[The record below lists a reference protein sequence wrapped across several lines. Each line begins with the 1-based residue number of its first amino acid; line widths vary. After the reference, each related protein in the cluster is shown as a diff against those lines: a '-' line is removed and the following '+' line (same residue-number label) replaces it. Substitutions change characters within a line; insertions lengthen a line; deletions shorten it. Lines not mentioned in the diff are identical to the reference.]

1 MPFANVNGIG
11 LYYEVHGPENGGAGT
26 IVFAHGAGGS
36 HLSWWQQVP
45 HFARKYRC
53 VTFDHRGYGRSVDVP
68 DGPGG
73 AAYVDDLRAL
83 LDHLG
88 IEKADL
94 VAQSMGGWTSL
105 GFALRHPGRV
115 RRLVMAD
122 THGGMQSPEIG
133 AAFGAAMAARPP
145 LPAGVHPAAGPRMAE
160 EQPALAFLYAQLDA
174 LNRPRT
180 QPELLALLAAAGA
193 PAAAEVAKLDIPV
206 LFIVGEEDF
215 VIPPAVIEAAAKLVP
230 GARLERVPA
239 AGHSVYFERP
249 ARFNELVEE
258 FLA

>member
-1 MPFANVNGIG
+1 M
-11 LYYEVHGPENGGAGT
+11 YYEVYGPECGGAGT

-45 HFARKYRC
+45 YFALKYRC
-53 VTFDHRGYGRSVDVP
+53 VTFDHRGYGQSADAP
-68 DGPGG
+68 GGPGG

-88 IEKADL
+88 IEQANL
-94 VAQSMGGWTSL
+94 VAQSMGGWTCL

-115 RRLVMAD
+115 RRLVMTD
-122 THGGMQSPEIG
+122 THGGMRSPEID
-133 AAFGAAMAARPP
+133 AAFGEAMAARTP
-145 LPAGVHPAAGPRMAE
+145 LAPGVHPAAGPRMAE
-160 EQPALAFLYAQLDA
+160 EQPALAFLYAQIDG

-180 QPELLALLAAAGA
+180 PAELLALLAAAGA
-193 PAAAEVAKLDIPV
+193 PTAEEVAKLNVPA
-206 LFIVGEEDF
+206 LFILGEEDF
-215 VIPPAVIEAAAKLVP
+215 VIPPEVIEAAAKLVP

-249 ARFNELVEE
+249 ARFNEMVEA
-258 FLA
+258 FLS